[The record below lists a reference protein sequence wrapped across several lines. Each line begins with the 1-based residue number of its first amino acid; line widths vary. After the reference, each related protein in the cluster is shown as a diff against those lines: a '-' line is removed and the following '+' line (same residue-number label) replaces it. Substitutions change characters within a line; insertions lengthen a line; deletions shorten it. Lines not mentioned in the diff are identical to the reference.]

1 MLIVQKRIE
10 PGILSHVSDIRMAKN
25 GRKVLLWRSALGLR
39 TGRRAKIPGNSAH
52 VSSKK
57 EVTVMYTKC

>member
-1 MLIVQKRIE
+1 
-10 PGILSHVSDIRMAKN
+10 MAKN
-25 GRKVLLWRSALGLR
+25 GRKVLLYMSALGLR
-39 TGRRAKIPGNSAH
+39 TGRRAKIPGGNSAH